1 MPRAELIRPLTET
14 HSTEDTNWMHTMM
27 VDFFSW
33 MQYLFLSL

>member
-14 HSTEDTNWMHTMM
+14 HYPEEPNWMHAMM

-33 MQYLFLSL
+33 MQLFFHSL